1 MDVRPIDGE
10 RRGAKMDD
18 LCGKSLFN
26 F

>member
-1 MDVRPIDGE
+1 MDVWPIDGE
-10 RRGAKMDD
+10 RRGAKMDN

>member
-10 RRGAKMDD
+10 RRGAKMDN

>member
-1 MDVRPIDGE
+1 MDVRPVNGE
-10 RRGAKMDD
+10 RRGAKMDN